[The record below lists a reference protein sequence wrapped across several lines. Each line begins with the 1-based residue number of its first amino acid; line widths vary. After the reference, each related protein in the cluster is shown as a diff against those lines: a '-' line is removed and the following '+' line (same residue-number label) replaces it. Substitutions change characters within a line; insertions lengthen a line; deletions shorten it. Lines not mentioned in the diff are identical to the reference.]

1 MKRIG
6 ITQRVVTVETY
17 AERRDALDQRWT
29 PLLLSLGL
37 VPVPIP
43 NALPDAAT
51 FLQHCAL
58 DGIILSGGNSPC
70 DHGGDAPERDKLELN
85 LLRLAMARNLPLLA
99 ICRGMQMLQLFLNGE
114 LEAVHGHVTKSLS
127 IIVNGV
133 EREVNSYHN
142 LAFRVAAPPLQVW
155 ALAKDGVVKAV
166 RHPSYP
172 IVGIMWH
179 PERQEPADTQDLQL
193 IRGLF
198 GDNS

>member
-43 NALPDAAT
+43 NALPDVAT

-58 DGIILSGGNSPC
+58 DGIILSGGNSPS
-70 DHGGDAPERDKLELN
+70 DHGGDAPERDKLELD

-99 ICRGMQMLQLFLNGE
+99 VCRGMQMLQLFLDGE
-114 LEAVHGHVTKSLS
+114 LEAVHGHVTKSLP
-127 IIVNGV
+127 IIVNGA
-133 EREVNSYHN
+133 ERKVNSYHN

-166 RHPSYP
+166 RHPSVP

-179 PERQEPADTQDLQL
+179 PERQEPADTADLQL
-193 IRGLF
+193 IRELF
-198 GDNS
+198 GEN